1 MAKSHPQTLPRL
13 ALLAAL
19 SGATLGVQQL
29 HAQSADA
36 LIDKLVE
43 KGILSVDEGNGLR
56 EETDKDFTKSFAAK
70 TGMPDWVTA
79 FKINGDFRGRLE
91 NFSSDNGLFTGRTRY
106 RYRVRLAF
114 TAVMADDFEV
124 GLRLASADA
133 ATGFTGGNPLSANT
147 TLQDGA
153 TRKGV
158 YFDTA
163 YAKWTP
169 LHNGT
174 WSAGLTVGK
183 MDNQF
188 QVSNMVFDLD
198 YQPEGAQA
206 FVGYQLN
213 EKNSFKLIGGIFAL
227 DELNQVDRS
236 AAPVGPNAPSHDPF
250 LTGAQL
256 VWEAKWTPKLESMVG
271 LGVFSL
277 NNKDNLYVLSGGP
290 AGVPLVNDGNTRVP
304 IKGVNQLAYNYNP
317 IVADGAIVYKLDS
330 FPMYTGAF
338 PVKFSGEYMNNPG
351 APNNNTGYRA
361 GVTLGKAGEKGH
373 WEISYRYQC
382 LEADAWYD
390 ELVDDDNGAFYQ
402 TAGTY
407 SGYFNAT
414 TGGPGW
420 RGGTNIKG
428 HFVQFQYSV
437 TDSLTFVFSYYLNTL
452 VQPNPVGSTSAAS
465 HFMADLNWKF

>member
-1 MAKSHPQTLPRL
+1 MAKSNHTTLPRL
-13 ALLAAL
+13 VLLAAL
-19 SGATLGVQQL
+19 WGSASGLQSL

-43 KGILSVDEGNGLR
+43 KGILNVDEANGLR
-56 EETDKDFTKSFAAK
+56 EETDKDFAKSFSAK

-79 FKINGDFRGRLE
+79 FKINGDFRGRFE
-91 NFSSDNGLFTGRTRY
+91 HFNSDNDLFTSRTRY
-106 RYRVRLAF
+106 RYRVRLGF
-114 TAVMADDFEV
+114 TVVMADDFEV

-133 ATGFTGGNPLSANT
+133 ASGFTAGNPLSANT
-147 TLQDGA
+147 TFQDGA

-169 LHNGT
+169 IHNGV
-174 WSAGLTVGK
+174 WAAGVTVGK
-183 MDNQF
+183 MDSQF
-188 QVSNMVFDLD
+188 QVSNMVFDAD

-206 FVGYQLN
+206 FVSYQLN
-213 EKNSFKLIGGIFAL
+213 EKNSFKAIGGFFAL
-227 DELNQVDRS
+227 DELNQIDRG

-250 LTGAQL
+250 LTGGQL
-256 VWEAKWTPKLESMVG
+256 VWEAKWTPKLESMFG

-277 NNKDNLYVLSGGP
+277 NNKDNLYIPQTGNP
-290 AGVPLVNDGNTRVP
+290 IVPLVNDGNTR
-304 IKGVNQLAYNYNP
+304 IASKGAYQLAYNYNP

-330 FPMYTGAF
+330 FPLYNGAF
-338 PVKFSGEYMNNPG
+338 PIKFMGEYMNNPG
-351 APNNNTGYRA
+351 APSNNTGYRA
-361 GVTLGKAGEKGH
+361 GVTFGKAGEKGH

-402 TAGTY
+402 TAATF
-407 SGYFNAT
+407 SGYYNAV

-452 VQPNPVGSTSAAS
+452 VQPNPVGSTSAAG
-465 HFMADLNWKF
+465 HFMADLTWKF

>member
-19 SGATLGVQQL
+19 WGATLGVQRL

-56 EETDKDFTKSFAAK
+56 EETDKDFTKSFASK

-79 FKINGDFRGRLE
+79 FKINGDFRGRYE
-91 NFSSDNGLFTGRTRY
+91 NFGSDNSLFTGRTRF
-106 RYRVRLAF
+106 RYRARLAF
-114 TAVMADDFEV
+114 TVVMQEDFEV
-124 GLRLASADA
+124 GLRFASADA
-133 ATGFTGGNPLSANT
+133 ASGFTGGNPVSANT
-147 TLQDGA
+147 TLQDNA

-169 LHNGT
+169 LHDGT
-174 WSAGLTVGK
+174 WSAGVTIGK

-206 FVGYQLN
+206 YVGYQLN
-213 EKNSFKLIGGIFAL
+213 EKNSFKAIAGAFVL
-227 DELNQVDRS
+227 DELNQIDRS
-236 AAPVGPNAPSHDPF
+236 AAPVGPNSPSRDPY
-250 LTGAQL
+250 LTGAQF
-256 VWEAKWTPKLESMVG
+256 VWDAKWTAKLESTLG

-277 NNKDNLYVLSGGP
+277 NNKDNLFLPQSGTP
-290 AGVPLVNDGNTRVP
+290 GVPLVNDGNTRVP
-304 IKGVNQLAYNYNP
+304 SKGAYQLAYNFNP
-317 IVADGAIVYKLDS
+317 VVVSSAIVYKLDS
-330 FPMYTGAF
+330 FPLYNGAF
-338 PVKFSGEYMNNPG
+338 PVKLMGEYMNNPG
-351 APNNNTGYRA
+351 APNNTTGYRA
-361 GVTLGKAGEKGH
+361 GITLGKAGEKGH
-373 WEISYRYQC
+373 WEITYRYQA

-402 TAGTY
+402 TAGLY
-407 SGYFNAT
+407 SGYYNAT
-414 TGGPGW
+414 TGGFGY
-420 RGGTNIKG
+420 RGGTNVKG
-428 HFVQFQYSV
+428 HFIQFQYSIS
-437 TDSLTFVFSYYLNTL
+437 DSLTFVFSYYLNTL
-452 VQPNPVGSTSAAS
+452 IQPNPVGSTSAGS
-465 HFMADLNWKF
+465 HFMADLSWKF